1 MHVTQDIICEE
12 EKSGQPDGSPASSRP
27 PWPEEGGL
35 KENSL
40 PEEGPVKDLVK
51 RKIRYICSELLNIAV
66 ASIIENRS
74 ARPEGPTS
82 LVSRPSSVC
91 TMRPEEHVVRLEGS
105 GQPGGAPSRG
115 PGKRGL
121 SDLGSSSS
129 LMGLKNKNSPA
140 KPSVPDGMEAYVPA
154 RKNQPRYACLEL
166 IDVALRDT
174 RVASWRE
181 NQVPSLAGVESHM
194 TKEMSVLAGA
204 STLPTPG
211 NLEAKE
217 TSATSSAE
225 QYFVHAPI
233 ALETRQVQSMKA
245 CMRRMLDC
253 YLKQTLQTVNNPVK
267 MKHKKQCLLSKEPVK
282 TKDVN
287 KKDDQCQAMEKPAK
301 AKTVTWM
308 LRGATKVMSTI
319 TAKTA
324 KVVPRV
330 TPTRSRWRIWD
341 PGRNEAV
348 VLRGVIVRNKHVRG
362 AVSQSYT
369 ERIWVWRCPGRS
381 SVSYPSLL
389 GSRLN
394 LVYICVYSTL

>member
-1 MHVTQDIICEE
+1 
-12 EKSGQPDGSPASSRP
+12 
-27 PWPEEGGL
+27 
-35 KENSL
+35 
-40 PEEGPVKDLVK
+40 
-51 RKIRYICSELLNIAV
+51 
-66 ASIIENRS
+66 
-74 ARPEGPTS
+74 
-82 LVSRPSSVC
+82 
-91 TMRPEEHVVRLEGS
+91 MRPEEHVVRLEGS

-217 TSATSSAE
+217 TRATSSAE

-233 ALETRQVQSMKA
+233 ALETRQVQSMRA
-245 CMRRMLDC
+245 YMRRALDC
-253 YLKQTLQTVNNPVK
+253 YLKKVLRMVNLVK
-267 MKHKKQCLLSKEPVK
+267 LKNEKQCSFNEEPVK
-282 TKDVN
+282 TKDVD
-287 KKDDQCQAMEKPAK
+287 KKNNQCQAMEKPAK
-301 AKTVTWM
+301 VKTVTWM
-308 LRGATKVMSTI
+308 LQGATKAMSTM

-348 VLRGVIVRNKHVRG
+348 VLRGVIVSIKHARCSV
-362 AVSQSYT
+362 SYT
-369 ERIWVWRCPGRS
+369 ERIPCPGRIS
-381 SVSYPSLL
+381 TTPSRFVSGLALAYK
-389 GSRLN
+389 
-394 LVYICVYSTL
+394 